1 MKKIYLGC
9 LLLLYFTP
17 TAMGQIIT
25 DVPENKSNNRF
36 LNDASVISMRPGLSI
51 SGFSNEGERGLG
63 LQQILNEAM
72 DSKNSSAYLSV
83 SQILEKAKDP
93 ISLNPDVGQI
103 EYTTNILQY
112 LAFETLASLV
122 LEQNGIDSE
131 QSKNTYG
138 LTIGEHSMVIDKLTN
153 AINSLTSNDKL
164 VRKLPGDQP
173 FDDYLNAIRS
183 FNNMARA
190 LDLYL
195 ATENAYQHYG
205 LDDSSLLTE
214 QEKTDLMN
222 RFRADIDI
230 LFNNGLKREYGVG
243 GLFTV
248 TEDHLEAGNRPM
260 KGYFALAYASMSAQ
274 TATQEELGHPGRLY
288 FNCPKKSQ

>member
-1 MKKIYLGC
+1 
-9 LLLLYFTP
+9 
-17 TAMGQIIT
+17 
-25 DVPENKSNNRF
+25 
-36 LNDASVISMRPGLSI
+36 
-51 SGFSNEGERGLG
+51 
-63 LQQILNEAM
+63 
-72 DSKNSSAYLSV
+72 
-83 SQILEKAKDP
+83 
-93 ISLNPDVGQI
+93 
-103 EYTTNILQY
+103 
-112 LAFETLASLV
+112 
-122 LEQNGIDSE
+122 
-131 QSKNTYG
+131 
-138 LTIGEHSMVIDKLTN
+138 MVIDKLTN
-153 AINSLTSNDKL
+153 AINSLTSNNKL

-274 TATQEELGHPGRLY
+274 TATQEERTPWTIIFQLPEEKPVSHQMTRGDDIGCIKPQTAAGFGRKARSIWILY
-288 FNCPKKSQ
+288 